1 MRQTVLGG
9 LLYDR
14 FGILCDY
21 LDKSVILGGAGTYP
35 VVSIIACSSF
45 SHINTFSLPGY
56 IYIDDTAVFIHSLYN
71 AKRFAPID

>member
-1 MRQTVLGG
+1 VLGG

-21 LDKSVILGGAGTYP
+21 LDKSVILRSAGTYP

-45 SHINTFSLPGY
+45 SHINILCLPEY
-56 IYIDDTAVFIHSLYN
+56 IYIDDTAVFIHSVYN
-71 AKRFAPID
+71 VKRFAPID